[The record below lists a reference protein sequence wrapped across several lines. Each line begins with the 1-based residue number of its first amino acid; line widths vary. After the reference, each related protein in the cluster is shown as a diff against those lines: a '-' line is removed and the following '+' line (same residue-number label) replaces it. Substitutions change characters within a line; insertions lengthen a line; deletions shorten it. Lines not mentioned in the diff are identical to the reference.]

1 MNKEFECTYLDTV
14 RVQPYGKEFWL
25 EHVICVNN
33 DCTYF
38 FEVGVKQE
46 KSGALLEVDS
56 NGVMSVKGNK
66 KGHFRLGYKTNR
78 WEFVGS
84 YELKGYNIFTDHSD
98 LLEAERDVVQKLIKR
113 SFISCS

>member
-1 MNKEFECTYLDTV
+1 MNEEFECTYLGTI

-46 KSGALLEVDS
+46 KSNALLEVDS
-56 NGVMSVKGNK
+56 NGVMTIKGNK

-84 YELKGYNIFTDHSD
+84 YELKGYNIFTEHLD
-98 LLEAERDVVQKLIKR
+98 LLEAEREVVQKLIKR
-113 SFISCS
+113 SLISYS